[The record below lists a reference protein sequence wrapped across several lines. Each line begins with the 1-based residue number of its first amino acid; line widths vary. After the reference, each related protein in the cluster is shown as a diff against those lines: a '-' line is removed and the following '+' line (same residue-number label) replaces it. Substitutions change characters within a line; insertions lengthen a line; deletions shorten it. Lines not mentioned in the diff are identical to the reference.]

1 MSTIFSGL
9 SVFFVLSMLS
19 VCLLMQGLWS
29 PWWRFH
35 FWGLCTAAFNRTC
48 RRRHW
53 SLMKQCYCNVAVFFV
68 TDGRYTDSTWCTAG
82 LCSHL
87 LTSWPRAFWQMFL
100 FCVTCLCICNRACVR
115 ESCQPVDTPQQWFSV
130 VAMFVCSCFGV
141 VIECRCCP
149 CCSLLLPQTTLPV
162 VGWSL

>member
-1 MSTIFSGL
+1 MYFLCWACWVFVCWCRGFGHHDDDFIFEDFARLRLTGHAADDTEAWWNSAIA
-9 SVFFVLSMLS
+9 ML
-19 VCLLMQGLWS
+19 L
-29 PWWRFH
+29 F
-35 FWGLCTAAFNRTC
+35 
-48 RRRHW
+48 
-53 SLMKQCYCNVAVFFV
+53 FFV